1 MAHQPG
7 TGRVGEQHALAVVN
21 QHGVAAGGHQLAFVA
36 FYLGGQRHGLVA
48 LVQQAEHAHQGG
60 QRIAL
65 GLAPVICT
73 VTVRHAQQSCPL
85 TGHAQHRQRRSLKAV
100 LTIKK
105 RRQHEYLA
113 HAFRLLQQ
121 PVAQGR
127 DGLAERH
134 ARFTHR
140 AAAQAAIEG

>member
-1 MAHQPG
+1 
-7 TGRVGEQHALAVVN
+7 
-21 QHGVAAGGHQLAFVA
+21 
-36 FYLGGQRHGLVA
+36 
-48 LVQQAEHAHQGG
+48 
-60 QRIAL
+60 
-65 GLAPVICT
+65 
-73 VTVRHAQQSCPL
+73 
-85 TGHAQHRQRRSLKAV
+85 V

-134 ARFTHR
+134 ARLTHR
-140 AAAQAAIEG
+140 AAAQAAIILDLVVRAKGIRAEGAVIGAHLGTQQFNRLTHRRLAWRGRGKETFQGVPDPLRQCRNGVSVGHVRDGTG